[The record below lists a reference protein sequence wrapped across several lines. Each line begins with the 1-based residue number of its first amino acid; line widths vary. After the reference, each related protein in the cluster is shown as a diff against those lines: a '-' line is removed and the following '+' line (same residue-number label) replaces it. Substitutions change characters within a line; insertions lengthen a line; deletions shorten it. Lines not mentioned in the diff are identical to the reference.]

1 MTRVRVALETWR
13 VQTPRPLHERSLE
26 ELLWEAVSTRAEGL
40 VVMRCRDGLRHGVW
54 VHGGYVVGVHVAGRF
69 DPLLDLLRQRG
80 ALDAHAYRACV
91 DSLWQKP
98 SRSGVIAMEL
108 AGVTRPAVRDALRE
122 QACQRLASLLE
133 IAATRGHDACFEARA
148 VPMTE
153 MSVRLPLGAL
163 LRKVPG
169 MEPEPPVPAAVPD
182 RAQARRRLRELAK
195 RLHPD
200 RNRHLA
206 PEERAAR
213 AQDLAR
219 ATAAYHGFA

>member
-1 MTRVRVALETWR
+1 
-13 VQTPRPLHERSLE
+13 
-26 ELLWEAVSTRAEGL
+26 
-40 VVMRCRDGLRHGVW
+40 MRDRDGLRHGVW
-54 VHGGYVVGVHVAGRF
+54 IHGGYVVGVHVAGRF
-69 DPLLDLLRQRG
+69 DPLLDLLRQNG

-91 DSLWQKP
+91 ASLWQKP
-98 SRSGVIAMEL
+98 SRSGAIAMEL
-108 AGVTRPAVRDALRE
+108 AGVARQAVRDALRQ
-122 QACQRLASLLE
+122 QACLRVAALLE
-133 IAATRGHDACFEARA
+133 IAATRGHDACFEAGP

-169 MEPEPPVPAAVPD
+169 AEAKSSYQPSPISLD
-182 RAQARRRLRELAK
+182 RSHARRRLRELAK

-213 AQDLAR
+213 AADLAR
-219 ATAAYHGFA
+219 ATAAYHGFT

>member
-1 MTRVRVALETWR
+1 
-13 VQTPRPLHERSLE
+13 VQTVRPLSERSLE
-26 ELLWEAVSTRAEGL
+26 ELLWEAVAARKEGL
-40 VVMRCRDGLRHGVW
+40 VLLRDRDGLRHGVW
-54 VHGGYVVGVHVAGRF
+54 VHGGYVVGVLVAGRF

-80 ALDAHAYRACV
+80 ALDADAYRRCV
-91 DSLWQKP
+91 SELWQKP
-98 SRSGVIAMEL
+98 TRSGAVAMEL
-108 AGVTRPAVRDALRE
+108 AGVARNLVRDALRE
-122 QACQRLASLLE
+122 QACLRMAALLE
-133 IAATRGHDACFEARA
+133 IAGSRGHDACFEPCS

-169 MEPEPPVPAAVPD
+169 HDPSAHTHPTPVAIDPSL
-182 RAQARRRLRELAK
+182 ARRRLRELAK

-200 RNRHLA
+200 RNRHLP

-213 AQDLAR
+213 AADLAR

>member
-1 MTRVRVALETWR
+1 MTGLCTALDTYN
-13 VQTPRPLHERSLE
+13 VQTPRRLNERSLE

-40 VVMRCRDGLRHGVW
+40 VVMRDRDGLRHGVW
-54 VHGGYVVGVHVAGRF
+54 VHSGYVVGVHVAGRF

-98 SRSGVIAMEL
+98 SRSGAIAMEL
-108 AGVTRPAVRDALRE
+108 AGVSRPAVRDALRE
-122 QACQRLASLLE
+122 QACLRLANLLE
-133 IAATRGHDACFEARA
+133 IAVTRGHDACFEPGT

-169 MEPEPPVPAAVPD
+169 AEEAQAMPATLD
-182 RAQARRRLRELAK
+182 RANARRRLRELAK
-195 RLHPD
+195 QLHPD
-200 RNRHLA
+200 RNRHLS
-206 PEERAAR
+206 PEDRAAR
-213 AQDLAR
+213 AAALSR

>member
-1 MTRVRVALETWR
+1 MTGSCAALETSL
-13 VQTPRPLHERSLE
+13 VHTPRLLNERSLE

-40 VVMRCRDGLRHGVW
+40 VVMRDRDGLRHGVW
-54 VHGGYVVGVHVAGRF
+54 VHSGYVVGVHVAGRF
-69 DPLLDLLRQRG
+69 DPLLDLLRKRG

-98 SRSGVIAMEL
+98 SRSGAIAMEL
-108 AGVTRPAVRDALRE
+108 AGVARPMVRDALRE
-122 QACQRLASLLE
+122 QACLRLANLLE
-133 IAATRGHDACFEARA
+133 IAGTRGHDACFEAGP

-169 MEPEPPVPAAVPD
+169 AEVEPAMTPNPAD

-200 RNRHLA
+200 RNRHLS
-206 PEERAAR
+206 PEERAAK

>member
-1 MTRVRVALETWR
+1 
-13 VQTPRPLHERSLE
+13 
-26 ELLWEAVSTRAEGL
+26 
-40 VVMRCRDGLRHGVW
+40 MRDRDGLRHGVW

-98 SRSGVIAMEL
+98 TRSGAIAMEL
-108 AGVTRPAVRDALRE
+108 AGVSRPAVRDALRE
-122 QACQRLASLLE
+122 QACSRLANLLE
-133 IAATRGHDACFEARA
+133 IAVKRGHDACFESGP

-169 MEPEPPVPAAVPD
+169 AELEPSVQSLLPD

-213 AQDLAR
+213 AADLAR